1 MENNEVIIRMKKL
14 QVLFDEYGFNFT
26 QNDSWV
32 LRDLETASLCVC
44 NAKD

>member
-1 MENNEVIIRMKKL
+1 MENNEVNHRMKNL
-14 QVLFDEYGFNFT
+14 QVLLDEYGFNFT

-32 LRDLETASLCVC
+32 LRDLVTASLRVT